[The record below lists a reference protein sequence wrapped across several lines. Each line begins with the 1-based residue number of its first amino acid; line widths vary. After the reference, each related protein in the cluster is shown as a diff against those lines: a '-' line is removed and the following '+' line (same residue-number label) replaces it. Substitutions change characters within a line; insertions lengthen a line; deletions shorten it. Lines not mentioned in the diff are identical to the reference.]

1 LLQEILVRF
10 LSASYSSNKQSD
22 VSLFDRSARHCVNL
36 RIPSKMIDQKGM
48 SVIAEDWD
56 GNVTA
61 NENPR

>member
-1 LLQEILVRF
+1 
-10 LSASYSSNKQSD
+10 
-22 VSLFDRSARHCVNL
+22 VNL